1 MWYREGV
8 SDEKKPGDQGT
19 QGDQILR
26 SLIEDGRARLV
37 VATATQAVREIC
49 TRHNIKGIPVV
60 VLGRAVLSGLLLA
73 TLTKDEE
80 QVTLQV
86 LGNGP
91 VGAVTVD
98 ARSSGRVRGFIKY
111 PAALPWD
118 PAKAASERIP
128 EKISGKTSRVT
139 IGEAV
144 GKQGVV
150 SVTRDLGLA
159 QNYSGQ
165 IAISSGEI
173 DEEVE
178 RYLNASEQIDSVLR
192 CDTLL
197 DSEGQVTAAAG
208 LLVQTLPQAHG
219 AAVVEFLR
227 DSLRGPAFTEVL
239 DHALSQGRVDPV
251 YLARAALGDCAGG
264 LRVLDQRPVHFF
276 CPCSRERAA
285 ATLGMLAPEE
295 LKEMILETNEAQ
307 VSCNFCGGQYRFSE
321 VDLEQ
326 IRRKREK
333 NRPEG

>member
-1 MWYREGV
+1 VG
-8 SDEKKPGDQGT
+8 DEKKP
-19 QGDQILR
+19 GDQILR

-37 VATATQAVREIC
+37 VTTATQAVREIC
-49 TRHNIKGIPVV
+49 ARHDITGTSVV
-60 VLGRAVLSGLLLA
+60 ALGRSVLSGLLLA

-91 VGAVTVD
+91 LGAVTVD
-98 ARSSGRVRGFIKY
+98 ARSSGRVRGFVKY
-111 PAALPWD
+111 PKALPWD
-118 PAKAASERIP
+118 PATLASAASPRL
-128 EKISGKTSRVT
+128 S
-139 IGEAV
+139 IGDAV

-165 IAISSGEI
+165 VAISTGEI
-173 DEEVE
+173 DDEVE
-178 RYLNASEQIDSVLR
+178 RYLNTSEQVDSVVR

-197 DSEGQVTAAAG
+197 DSEGKVTAAAG

-227 DSLRGPAFTEVL
+227 DSLRGPNFTDVL
-239 DHALSQGRVDPV
+239 DQALSQGKVEPV
-251 YLARAALGDCAGG
+251 ALARAALGDCAGS
-264 LRVLDQRPVHFF
+264 LRVLDERPIHFF

-285 ATLGMLAPEE
+285 ATLGMLEPED

-307 VSCNFCGGQYRFSE
+307 VSCNFCGGQYRFNE
-321 VDLEQ
+321 VELEQ

-333 NRPEG
+333 NRPAG